1 MVGYKKKD
9 IPHPSPQYLLTTGE
23 KKKIS
28 PEGKDRIEC

>member
-1 MVGYKKKD
+1 MAGYKKKD

-23 KKKIS
+23 KKIS